1 MTVFDV
7 QEKRREWKETIT
19 PEMVEHLVFLDE
31 SGVNTDL
38 TRLYERA
45 PSSQR
50 AVDHTPLNTPRTTTV
65 VSSIRPD
72 EEKAFTTYQ
81 DDTTGEHFVQYLK
94 ETLSPTLRPSDIIV
108 MDNMRSHHVKAV
120 REILEAKG
128 MKVLYLP
135 PYSPDLNP
143 IEKMWSKMKAILRK
157 WKMRCL
163 DQLSDAIQ
171 RPSLVFLSSTAY
183 TGSLPLLI
191 VKEAL
196 IKSPYA
202 SSRHKFPL
210 IRVRKP

>member
-1 MTVFDV
+1 MFDV

-31 SGVNTDL
+31 SGVNMDL

-94 ETLSPTLRPSDIIV
+94 ETLFPTLRPSDIIV

>member
-1 MTVFDV
+1 MQASVTGFDV

-38 TRLYERA
+38 TRLYGRA
-45 PSSQR
+45 LSSQR
-50 AVDHTPLNTPRTTTV
+50 AVDHAPLNTPRTTTV
-65 VSSIRPD
+65 LSSIRLD
-72 EEKAFTTYQ
+72 GEKAYTTYQ
-81 DDTTGEHFVQYLK
+81 GGTTGERFVQYLK
-94 ETLSPTLRPSDIIV
+94 EMLLPTLRPGGIVV

-157 WKMRCL
+157 WKIRCL
-163 DQLSDAIQ
+163 KQLPDAIQ
-171 RPSLVFLSSTAY
+171 RALACVSQLDCLHCFL
-183 TGSLPLLI
+183 
-191 VKEAL
+191 
-196 IKSPYA
+196 A
-202 SSRHKFPL
+202 SDYC
-210 IRVRKP
+210 

>member
-1 MTVFDV
+1 MFDV

-38 TRLYERA
+38 TRLYGRA

-65 VSSIRPD
+65 LSSIRLD
-72 EEKAFTTYQ
+72 GEKAFTTYQ
-81 DDTTGEHFVQYLK
+81 GGTTGERFVQYLK
-94 ETLSPTLRPSDIIV
+94 ETLLPTLRPGDIVV

-128 MKVLYLP
+128 RKVLYLP

-157 WKMRCL
+157 WKIRSL
-163 DQLSDAIQ
+163 DQLPDAIQ
-171 RPSLVFLSSTAY
+171 KALACVSQLDCLHWFL
-183 TGSLPLLI
+183 
-191 VKEAL
+191 
-196 IKSPYA
+196 A
-202 SSRHKFPL
+202 SDYC
-210 IRVRKP
+210 